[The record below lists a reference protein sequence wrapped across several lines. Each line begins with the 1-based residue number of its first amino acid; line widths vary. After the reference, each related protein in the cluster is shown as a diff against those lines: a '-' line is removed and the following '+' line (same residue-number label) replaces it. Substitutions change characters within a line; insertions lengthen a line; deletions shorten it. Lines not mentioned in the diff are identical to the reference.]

1 MKIKQLR
8 ERLLVFLAHEVG
20 LPYFKL
26 IRKKISFPYT
36 DADLEHMPENTV
48 GHQLHRFFIKHSL
61 GLLPYYERHDI
72 KHVLLD
78 YPPTEEG
85 EVCLQTFMLAN
96 GRVTFPV
103 VVAVA
108 YGWLTMPEFHASF
121 KAAWSKG
128 RSNIPLRDVNWVSL
142 IPHELQEIRQLLIT
156 EKQNVLAYR

>member
-8 ERLLVFLAHEVG
+8 ERFLVFLAHEVG

-36 DADLEHMPENTV
+36 DADLEQMPENTV
-48 GHQLHRFFIKHSL
+48 GHQLHRFFKKHSL

-103 VVAVA
+103 MIAVA

-121 KAAWSKG
+121 RAAWSKG
-128 RSNIPLRDVNWVSL
+128 RNNIPLKDVDWVSL
-142 IPHELQEIRQLLIT
+142 IPHELREIKQLLLT